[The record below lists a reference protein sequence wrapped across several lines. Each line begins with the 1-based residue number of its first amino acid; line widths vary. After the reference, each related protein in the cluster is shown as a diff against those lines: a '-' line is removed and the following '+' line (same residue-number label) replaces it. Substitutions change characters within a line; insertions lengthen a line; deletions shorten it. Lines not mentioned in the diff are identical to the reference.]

1 MQKASRQRVVTSAN
15 ITIKCKW
22 KFTVS
27 YIGGVWGFA
36 VLVFGFLVFIVY
48 KHDPMFWEKK
58 LIPSGNTSFIT
69 NKEEKMILECFLC
82 FWFDIYS
89 SLADCHSEEC
99 RMFYSF
105 IDHCIDILQDQK
117 DARQTPVKTHSC

>member
-48 KHDPMFWEKK
+48 KHDPMFWEK
-58 LIPSGNTSFIT
+58 N
-69 NKEEKMILECFLC
+69 
-82 FWFDIYS
+82 WFP
-89 SLADCHSEEC
+89 LGTLVLLPT
-99 RMFYSF
+99 RRKKWF
-105 IDHCIDILQDQK
+105 
-117 DARQTPVKTHSC
+117 